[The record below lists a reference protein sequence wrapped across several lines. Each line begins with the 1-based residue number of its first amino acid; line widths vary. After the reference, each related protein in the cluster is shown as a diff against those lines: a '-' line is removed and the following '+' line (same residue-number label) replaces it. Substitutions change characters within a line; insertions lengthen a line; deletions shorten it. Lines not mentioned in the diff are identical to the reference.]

1 MKGKQRCKILK
12 EIRQQIADANDI
24 EYITS
29 ECRHKGD
36 CLGTCPKCEAE
47 LRYLEREL
55 EKRRRLGKTVVVAGL
70 SALIATSTV
79 GCDDWLDGRELGG
92 DPLPPEGGY
101 EQGLNGDIALPGVL
115 PLPEE
120 EIVEPTGDVALPEDF
135 EGEIPDDEMMGD
147 PVDPPPTE
155 DIELG
160 GDPLPD
166 PSAVLEDIDPSLTAD
181 DLKNILIYGV
191 TREGLYNSYG
201 WAERFVS
208 TDENGNDVYLC
219 PLEGYDT
226 MTVIYEQEDNGA
238 DFIVDVQFEEK
249 KSDGVVVL
257 PSDTLT

>member
-29 ECRHKGD
+29 ECKHKGD

-47 LRYLEREL
+47 LKYLEREL
-55 EKRRRLGKTVVVAGL
+55 EKRQRLGKTVVVAGL

-79 GCDDWLDGRELGG
+79 GCDDWFGGRELGG
-92 DPLPPEGGY
+92 EPLSPEEGY
-101 EQGLNGDIALPGVL
+101 EQLDGDIAPPPEEYDEPEEDDLTILPGAM
-115 PLPEE
+115 P
-120 EIVEPTGDVALPEDF
+120 LPEDF
-135 EGEIPDDEMMGD
+135 EGEIA
-147 PVDPPPTE
+147 PP
-155 DIELG
+155 ELG